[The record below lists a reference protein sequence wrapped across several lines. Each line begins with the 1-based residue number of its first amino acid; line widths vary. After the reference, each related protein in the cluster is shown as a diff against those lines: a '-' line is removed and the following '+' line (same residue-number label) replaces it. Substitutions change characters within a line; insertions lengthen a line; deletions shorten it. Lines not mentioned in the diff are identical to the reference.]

1 MVAAVAAGDAELG
14 TLHLV
19 RAGTAHFHFLPPIP
33 TAGLAYEDRDRLAVD
48 TRNAMADLLQREYGV
63 LSPPWDPRRG
73 G

>member
-1 MVAAVAAGDAELG
+1 MVVHG
-14 TLHLV
+14 TIPLMPKGSFLV